1 MVRRFFAVWFGF
13 LSACLVA
20 AAIVQGLQQTNL
32 LEAAQDVPDIARENR
47 LAAIPFL
54 AIMIAR
60 YAFLPGLASAL
71 FSEFF
76 GWRRWCYYAGAGLLI
91 GFAAACAYMLTHYLG
106 SGSESLEPLMP
117 AILLLAGLGGG
128 ATYWMIA
135 GRKAGLPAVKVEP

>member
-13 LSACLVA
+13 LAACLVA
-20 AAIVQGLQQTNL
+20 AGIVQGLQQTNL
-32 LEAAQDVPDIARENR
+32 LAAAQDVPDIARENR

-54 AIMIAR
+54 ALMIAR

-71 FSEFF
+71 VSEFY
-76 GWRRWCYYAGAGLLI
+76 GWHRWHYYAAAGLLI
-91 GFAAACAYMLTHYLG
+91 GLAAACAYVLTHYLG

-128 ATYWMIA
+128 AAYWVVA